1 MKFSLSW
8 LKDYL
13 DTNVSVEEIS
23 ETLTKIGLEVEDV
36 IDSASALQGFIIA
49 EIKSVEK
56 HPDSDHL
63 NVLSVWTGKE
73 ALQIVCGA
81 PNCRVGMKS
90 VLAPIG
96 TLIPKFNERIEK
108 GKIRGIESFGMMCAE
123 DELLLVLIILVSLI
137 SKVMRQPE
145 RHLLML

>member
-13 DTNVSVEEIS
+13 DTTASVEEIS
-23 ETLTKIGLEVEDV
+23 NTLTKIGLEVEEI
-36 IDSASALQGFIIA
+36 IDNASALQGFIVG

-56 HPDSDHL
+56 HPNADKL
-63 NVLSVWTGKE
+63 NLLSVWTGKE

-90 VLAPIG
+90 VLALPG
-96 TLIPKFNERIEK
+96 VMIPKYGEKLEK
-108 GKIRGIESFGMMCAE
+108 GVIRGTESCGMG
-123 DELLLVLIILVSLI
+123 SYNG
-137 SKVMRQPE
+137 
-145 RHLLML
+145 